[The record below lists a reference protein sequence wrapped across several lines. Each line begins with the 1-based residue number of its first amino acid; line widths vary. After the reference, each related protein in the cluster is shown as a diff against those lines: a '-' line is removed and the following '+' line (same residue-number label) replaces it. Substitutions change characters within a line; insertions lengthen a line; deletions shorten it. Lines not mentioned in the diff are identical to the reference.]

1 MKTSTKILI
10 GVGVLGAGFL
20 AYKLLTKPKPV
31 PAPAPAPD
39 GPVNK
44 ALTDTVQNV
53 QSIPTNIKPGALI
66 GSTGAKNILDRIK
79 QNVAA
84 GTGIPK
90 PAINPAVSIKPATTA
105 TTMINPATS
114 PTRTIIPPKPVT
126 RPGVNQFGIK
136 FY

>member
-39 GPVNK
+39 GTVNK
-44 ALTDTVQNV
+44 ALTDTVANV
-53 QSIPTNIKPGALI
+53 QSIPKNVKPGALI
-66 GSTGAKNILDRIK
+66 GSTGAKNLLDRVK
-79 QNVAA
+79 QNVATTSVTQA
-84 GTGIPK
+84 QTMPTK
-90 PAINPAVSIKPATTA
+90 PAPAIMPTKPAQA
-105 TTMINPATS
+105 IMPA
-114 PTRTIIPPKPVT
+114 KPVT